1 MFKISIIIPT
11 FNDEEKIRDN
21 IFTLIKKL
29 KKLRTVYELIIVND
43 GSNDNTLTE
52 LKKVKKKLKKIK
64 LLSNKKNYGKSYSIK
79 KGLDKS
85 KYNHVILIDSD
96 LPYFDVFEKVLKNLR
111 KNDFVFVNRKHQ
123 KSLIVDQQLNFYQQ
137 ARKMIGYLV
146 SLIIRLLLNLN
157 IQGGDTQSGLKGFKK
172 IKNFKKL
179 NLISKKFFL
188 DLEIMYFYKK
198 LNKKFYSIPVK
209 YKIDK
214 KSSIEL
220 FAIRK
225 NFLILIEL
233 INVIF
238 NLKNNYFFK
247 HSM

>member
-1 MFKISIIIPT
+1 
-11 FNDEEKIRDN
+11 
-21 IFTLIKKL
+21 
-29 KKLRTVYELIIVND
+29 
-43 GSNDNTLTE
+43 
-52 LKKVKKKLKKIK
+52 
-64 LLSNKKNYGKSYSIK
+64 
-79 KGLDKS
+79 
-85 KYNHVILIDSD
+85 
-96 LPYFDVFEKVLKNLR
+96 
-111 KNDFVFVNRKHQ
+111 
-123 KSLIVDQQLNFYQQ
+123 
-137 ARKMIGYLV
+137 
-146 SLIIRLLLNLN
+146 
-157 IQGGDTQSGLKGFKK
+157 
-172 IKNFKKL
+172 
-179 NLISKKFFL
+179 
-188 DLEIMYFYKK
+188 MYFYKK